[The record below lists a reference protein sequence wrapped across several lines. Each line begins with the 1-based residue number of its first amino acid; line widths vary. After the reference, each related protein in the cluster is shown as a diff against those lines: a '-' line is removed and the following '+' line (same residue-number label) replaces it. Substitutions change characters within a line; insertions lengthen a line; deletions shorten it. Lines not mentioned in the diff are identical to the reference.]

1 MNERKML
8 GGLTIEKFDELI
20 EGYIEHGGPDAISFT
35 AFGEILADLE
45 AESVQETVEL
55 TGVVRG
61 DTIVFD
67 QPRAPITVKDNEIFL
82 RGTKL
87 IIKLREVQP
96 AMQGTPIAV
105 SPGE

>member
-1 MNERKML
+1 MSERKVL
-8 GGLTIEKFDELI
+8 GGLTIEEFDELI
-20 EGYIEHGGPDAISFT
+20 EGYIEHGGPDAVSFT
-35 AFGEILADLE
+35 TFGKILADLE

-96 AMQGTPIAV
+96 AV
-105 SPGE
+105 

>member
-1 MNERKML
+1 MSERKVL
-8 GGLTIEKFDELI
+8 GGLTIENFDELI
-20 EGYIEHGGPDAISFT
+20 EGYIEHGGPDAVSFT

-67 QPRAPITVKDNEIFL
+67 QPRVPITVKDNEIFL

-87 IIKLREVQP
+87 IIKLREAQP
-96 AMQGTPIAV
+96 AV
-105 SPGE
+105 